1 MLNITSGRIAR
12 PQKLVFYGS
21 EGIGKTSLAAQC
33 PDPLFIDTEG
43 GTAHLDVR
51 RTQKPQEWDEL
62 IALVREIAVT
72 PDICRTLV
80 IDTADWAESMCIDFI
95 CKKYNQPGIESFG
108 YGKGYSYLAEE
119 FSRLLLACNEVILSG
134 KNVVITAHAKM
145 RKQELPDEQG
155 AFDRWELKLS
165 KQTAPLL
172 KEWPDALLFLNF
184 KTFVIATDA
193 NTHKAQ
199 GGKRVIYTS
208 HHPCWDAKNRHNLP
222 DELDLVYASIAPIF
236 EAVPSAPIAL
246 PKQTTVVETVD
257 KIPAPVAR
265 GTVTPETL
273 QTLRDWM
280 EQAKISPEMIQTLV
294 AQKGHFPADK
304 PIAEYPERFVRGWL
318 MHNWAQVVTTIQNN
332 PEYTP
337 F

>member
-33 PDPLFIDTEG
+33 PDPLFVDTEG

-51 RTQKPQEWDEL
+51 RTQKPQDWDEL
-62 IALVREIAVT
+62 ITLVKEIAVT

-222 DELDLVYASIAPIF
+222 EELDLAYASIAPVF
-236 EAVPSAPIAL
+236 EAVPSEPIAL

-257 KIPAPVAR
+257 KIPAPATQE
-265 GTVTPETL
+265 TVTSETM
-273 QTLRDWM
+273 QTLKEWM

-294 AQKGHFPADK
+294 AQKGHFPAEK

>member
-51 RTQKPQEWDEL
+51 RTQKPQDWDEL
-62 IALVREIAVT
+62 ITLVKEIAVT

-222 DELDLVYASIAPIF
+222 EELDLAYASIAPVF
-236 EAVPSAPIAL
+236 EAVPSEPIAL
-246 PKQTTVVETVD
+246 PKQATVVQTVD
-257 KIPAPVAR
+257 KIPAPVAQ

-273 QTLRDWM
+273 QTLHNWM

-304 PIAEYPERFVRGWL
+304 SITEYPERFVRGWL
-318 MHNWAQVVTTIQNN
+318 MHNWSHVVTTIQNN